1 MRARTLEGGWR
12 RGGSSTSTHPQFDSG
27 CSPHTPDRRA
37 ASASTRETAAFACA
51 PWGPC
56 PVRAP
61 RSELGGSVGGVA
73 KKAAIV
79 GLVILI
85 LLLIIPLGIGA
96 AMGMC
101 PDCSTTGASGA
112 LTMCAVLVAVLL
124 LAGSI
129 FANRLGYL
137 AVGVPALGVARTLE
151 RPPRSI

>member
-1 MRARTLEGGWR
+1 M
-12 RGGSSTSTHPQFDSG
+12 
-27 CSPHTPDRRA
+27 
-37 ASASTRETAAFACA
+37 TR
-51 PWGPC
+51 P
-56 PVRAP
+56 
-61 RSELGGSVGGVA
+61 GGSVGGVA

-101 PDCSTTGASGA
+101 PDCSTPGASGA
-112 LTMCAVLVAVLL
+112 LTMCAVLVAGLL

-129 FANRLGYL
+129 FAKRLGYL
-137 AVGVPALGVARTLE
+137 AVVLPALGVVRTLE